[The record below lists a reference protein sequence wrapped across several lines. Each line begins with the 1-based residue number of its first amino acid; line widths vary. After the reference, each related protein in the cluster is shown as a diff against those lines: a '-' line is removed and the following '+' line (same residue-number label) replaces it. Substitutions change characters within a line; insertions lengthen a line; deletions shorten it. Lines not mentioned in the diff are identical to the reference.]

1 METLAVCNAMNKMP
15 NTAPAMLDDDQD
27 FGTSTLEFGA
37 RLDEENRKAIAQYAY
52 QVERRIRDIRFRDER
67 MVVRMRDGAALD
79 GDMRKLILGWADK
92 LAAESPSFETHVL
105 RERTAARLVGG
116 TPLRDFHRSG
126 LLMQQGPGLVG
137 WRGEALA
144 FRRALDATLRTEAI
158 ARGAVEHEY
167 PPLLELEA
175 LAESGYIGNF
185 PQHVFFLSEVDRD
198 AEAVERVRAATGSVA
213 KAPENV
219 DRALTTS
226 PLVMSPTICYHCFRL
241 HRGQTLSAT
250 QGLFTAV
257 GQCGRKEP
265 FVGPDDRLQLFTMRE
280 IIAFGSAKEV
290 DAERNHWMDFAW
302 NLVTRLELTARI
314 VAAFDPFFVFAN
326 KLKAYQRLLKAK
338 YELQVKLPEEERWC
352 AVASFNHH
360 GTALTRAF
368 RMKRG
373 SAPLQSGCVGFGY
386 ERFVVSVVAQRGP
399 VLPELEA
406 ALAGA

>member
-1 METLAVCNAMNKMP
+1 MNKLP
-15 NTAPAMLDDDQD
+15 ATALAMLDDEDHD
-27 FGTSTLEFGA
+27 YGTSSLEFGA

-52 QVERRIRDIRFRDER
+52 QVDRSIRDIEFRDER
-67 MVVRMRDGAALD
+67 MVVRTRDGAALD
-79 GDMRKLILGWADK
+79 GKMRRLILGWADK
-92 LAAESPSFETHVL
+92 LTEESPSLETHVL

-116 TPLRDFHRSG
+116 TPLHDFQRSG
-126 LLMQQGPGLVG
+126 LLMRQGPGLVG

-144 FRRALDATLRTEAI
+144 FRRALDATLRAEAL

-198 AEAVERVRAATGSVA
+198 AGAVERVRAATASVA
-213 KAPENV
+213 KDPAHV
-219 DRALTTS
+219 DDALTTS

-241 HRGQTLSAT
+241 HRGQTLSTPSA
-250 QGLFTAV
+250 LFTAL

-280 IIAFGSAKEV
+280 IIAFGTSKEV
-290 DAERNHWMDFAW
+290 DAERHHWMDFAW

-314 VAAFDPFFVFAN
+314 VAAFDPFFGSAN
-326 KLKAYQRLLKAK
+326 KLKTYQRLLKAK

-360 GTALTRAF
+360 GTSLTRAF

-373 SAPLQSGCVGFGY
+373 TTPLQSGCVGFGY
-386 ERFVVSVVAQRGP
+386 ERFVVSVVAQRGG
-399 VLPELEA
+399 VLREREEA
-406 ALAGA
+406 RSGACA